1 VPSLEPTIDIESLLQ
16 PIAGDNPAGES
27 LQYSGLYD
35 EIREARRADDNVGQ
49 GGDLK
54 TSDWNEV
61 LSLGTKALQERT
73 KDLQVGAWLTEAL
86 LKLKG
91 FAGLRDGLKLMGGL
105 HHQFWEHVYPVID
118 EGDMDARANSLAW
131 LDRQTAFGLK
141 EVSLTNARG
150 AESYSLLQWEST
162 RLPEEFTKIAQGNA
176 EEAARIKEK
185 SEKATEEWA
194 RLTRDTSR
202 QFYEDLSTLLDQCQ
216 SEFQALDRVMDEK
229 FGRQTPGLSELKKS
243 LDEVRTLIGKLVK
256 EKRAAEPD
264 EVGSDASSSQEQ
276 EVGTVASTSTSSVRG
291 RQEALKRLAE
301 LADFFHKTEPHSPV
315 SYLVQRAVKWGN
327 MPLQDWLQDVIK
339 DASVLGQ
346 LQETLGIKPGGEPG
360 SSSW

>member
-1 VPSLEPTIDIESLLQ
+1 
-16 PIAGDNPAGES
+16 
-27 LQYSGLYD
+27 
-35 EIREARRADDNVGQ
+35 
-49 GGDLK
+49 
-54 TSDWNEV
+54 
-61 LSLGTKALQERT
+61 
-73 KDLQVGAWLTEAL
+73 
-86 LKLKG
+86 
-91 FAGLRDGLKLMGGL
+91 MGGL

-243 LDEVRTLIGKLVK
+243 LDEVRTLVGKLVK

-264 EVGSDASSSQEQ
+264 QVVSDASSSQEQ